1 MQINVRRGV
10 SEVKMI
16 AWLSVMSN
24 KGKEAQRVAS
34 WRFHKSFLICDLT
47 NVEA

>member
-16 AWLSVMSN
+16 MWLSVMRI
-24 KGKEAQRVAS
+24 KEKKRKELHLVGFTKVS
-34 WRFHKSFLICDLT
+34 
-47 NVEA
+47 

>member
-16 AWLSVMSN
+16 MWLSVWSN
-24 KGKEAQRVAS
+24 RGKEAQRVAA
-34 WRFHKSFLICDLT
+34 WRFHKSYLISDLT